1 VKKAVVDSVL
11 KSAIGKLAEEIAA
24 LLGEEF
30 KLSEPN
36 MAALSK
42 EEFFET
48 RREKCALTRLK
59 TSGDAEGEA
68 AVVLPLK
75 DAILLGGTLIM
86 LPDDELAK
94 KVKNPDLAGEEGDAF
109 GEIAN
114 ILAGSITSTFEE
126 MFPKKLHFAKS
137 ACENLVPTKVDMDSD
152 QPFAPGHYHVTA
164 SGMTLAG
171 KKLGNIEIVLP
182 FALLGMEPPQG
193 EQTKAE
199 PESGDKAPEKKTT
212 ASTSEES
219 SAEERQAAARV
230 TSEALSEDPGAD
242 EEKSDAAAKE
252 QNEPE
257 EVAKEEKE
265 EKEETAEKLQ
275 PSAKKPEAEKKK
287 GVPRKVV
294 DNVLDSVFKEIAKDL
309 SDLIGKTL
317 KCAGPSYQPLS
328 KEDYLALP
336 RDKGAISFLEASGD
350 AKGNAFL
357 IVRQKDAILFGGTLV
372 MLPEEE
378 LRAKVKACDFDGEE
392 GDAYGEVANII
403 AGSLAKVIG
412 EQYPRKLHFKRT
424 KVEPFIPTKIDPG
437 GNEPFAPGEYYLGTC
452 QMALDGKALGELD
465 LLFPLGILDVHI
477 EEEKPADAA
486 ESQTKGSAGKSVAG
500 EGEKKARPAS
510 TSSSSI
516 SADDLAALQAAATT
530 DEDGDSKSA
539 TVLVLAD
546 SAEAAAPFNDVL
558 ADHGLAHQT
567 LSFQDN
573 IKQSVQGKNVAGT
586 FLVMEEVGEQG
597 MATAIKIKSA
607 LKTGTPLIMAGPAWT
622 RSAVLQAVRYGACD
636 ILVTPASADE
646 ISEKVT
652 RHLSAETAAAAA
664 Q

>member
-1 VKKAVVDSVL
+1 MKKAVVDSVL
-11 KSAIGKLAEEIAA
+11 KSAIGKIAEEIAA

-36 MAALSK
+36 MVAVSK

-48 RREKCALTRLK
+48 PREKCALTRLK

-86 LPDDELAK
+86 LPDDELAE

-109 GEIAN
+109 SEISN

-126 MFPKKLHFAKS
+126 MFPKKLHFVKS

-164 SGMTLAG
+164 SEMTLAG

-182 FALLGMEPPQG
+182 FAMLGMEPPQG

-199 PESGDKAPEKKTT
+199 TAPGDKSPEKK
-212 ASTSEES
+212 AAAGTSEES

-230 TSEALSEDPGAD
+230 TSEAQSEDPGEGEA
-242 EEKSDAAAKE
+242 KSGAAAQE
-252 QNEPE
+252 QHEPE
-257 EVAKEEKE
+257 KVAQAEKE
-265 EKEETAEKLQ
+265 GTAEKQ
-275 PSAKKPEAEKKK
+275 QSPTEKPEAEKKK
-287 GVPRKVV
+287 GVPRKVA
-294 DNVLDSVFKEIAKDL
+294 DNVLDSVFKQIAKDL

-317 KCAGPSYQPLS
+317 KCAGPSYQTLS

-403 AGSLAKVIG
+403 AGSLAKIIG

-424 KVEPFIPTKIDPG
+424 KVESFIPTKIDPDG
-437 GNEPFAPGEYYLGTC
+437 DEPFAPGEYYLGTC
-452 QMALDGKALGELD
+452 QMSLDGKALGELD
-465 LLFPLGILDVHI
+465 LLFPLDVLDLHI
-477 EEEKPADAA
+477 EQEKPAGGVDPEKKDAA
-486 ESQTKGSAGKSVAG
+486 GKTVAG
-500 EGEKKARPAS
+500 QAGEKTRPAAS
-510 TSSSSI
+510 SSSSI
-516 SADDLAALQAAATT
+516 SAADLAALQAAATT
-530 DEDGDSKSA
+530 DGEEENQGS
-539 TVLVLAD
+539 TVIILTEND
-546 SAEAAAPFNDVL
+546 EAAAPFNEVL
-558 ADHGLAHQT
+558 SDYGIVHQN
-567 LSFQDN
+567 LHFQDN
-573 IKQSVQGKNVAGT
+573 IKQAVQGGNVAGI

-597 MATAIKIKSA
+597 MAMAIKIKSA
-607 LKTGTPLIMAGPAWT
+607 LKTGTPLIMAAPAWT

-646 ISEKVT
+646 IGEKIT
-652 RHLSAETAAAAA
+652 RHIDTETAAAAA

>member
-11 KSAIGKLAEEIAA
+11 KSAIGKVAEEIAA

-36 MAALSK
+36 MAAVSK

-48 RREKCALTRLK
+48 PRDKCALTRLK

-86 LPDDELAK
+86 LPDDELAE

-126 MFPKKLHFAKS
+126 MFPQKLHFVKS
-137 ACENLVPTKVDMDSD
+137 ACENLIPTKVDMDSD
-152 QPFAPGHYHVTA
+152 EPFAPGHYHVTA
-164 SGMTLAG
+164 SEMHLAG
-171 KKLGNIEIVLP
+171 KKLGTLEIVLP

-193 EQTKAE
+193 EPTNADTD
-199 PESGDKAPEKKTT
+199 SGDKAPEKKTA

-230 TSEALSEDPGAD
+230 TSEAPQEAAEEPAEQKPDTEAEVQDEPKS
-242 EEKSDAAAKE
+242 EEKQAVEE
-252 QNEPE
+252 QELPAEEPE
-257 EVAKEEKE
+257 
-265 EKEETAEKLQ
+265 T
-275 PSAKKPEAEKKK
+275 EKKK

-336 RDKGAISFLEASGD
+336 RDKGAISFLEANGD

-424 KVEPFIPTKIDPG
+424 RVEPFIPTKIDPD
-437 GNEPFAPGEYYLGTC
+437 GNEPFAPGDYYLGTC
-452 QMALDGKALGELD
+452 QMALEGKALGELD
-465 LLFPLGILDVHI
+465 LLFPLEILGIHI
-477 EEEKPADAA
+477 EEETPAEAA
-486 ESQTKGSAGKSVAG
+486 EDQGKDTAGKSVAG
-500 EGEKKARPAS
+500 KGGKKARPAS

-530 DEDGDSKSA
+530 DEDEDNQLA

-546 SAEAAAPFNDVL
+546 NDAAAAPFNDVL
-558 ADHGLAHQT
+558 ADHGLEHRI

-573 IKQSVQGKNVAGT
+573 IKQSVQGKNVAGI

-607 LKTGTPLIMAGPAWT
+607 LKAGTPLIMAGPAWT

-652 RHLSAETAAAAA
+652 RHIGAQAATAVA

>member
-1 VKKAVVDSVL
+1 MKKAVVDSVL

-48 RREKCALTRLK
+48 PREKCALTRLK

-86 LPDDELAK
+86 LPDDELAE

-126 MFPKKLHFAKS
+126 MFPKKLHFVKS

-193 EQTKAE
+193 EQTKAKT
-199 PESGDKAPEKKTT
+199 ESGDKAPEKKTA

-242 EEKSDAAAKE
+242 EEKSDVAAKE

-265 EKEETAEKLQ
+265 ETAEKPQ
-275 PSAKKPEAEKKK
+275 PSAEKPEAEKKK

-336 RDKGAISFLEASGD
+336 RDKGAISFLETSGD

-477 EEEKPADAA
+477 EQEKPAEAA
-486 ESQTKGSAGKSVAG
+486 EDQGEGAAAKSVAG
-500 EGEKKARPAS
+500 DGGKKARPAS

-530 DEDGDSKSA
+530 DEDDDNRPA

-546 SAEAAAPFNDVL
+546 NNEAAAPFNDVL
-558 ADHGLAHQT
+558 AEHGITHQS
-567 LSFQDN
+567 LSFKDN
-573 IKQSVQGKNVAGT
+573 IKQSVQGRNVTGI

-636 ILVTPASADE
+636 ILVTPANSEE
-646 ISEKVT
+646 ISEKVS
-652 RHLSAETAAAAA
+652 RHFGTVTATAAAL
-664 Q
+664 

>member
-1 VKKAVVDSVL
+1 MKKAVVDSVL
-11 KSAIGKLAEEIAA
+11 KSAIGKVAEEIAA

-36 MAALSK
+36 MAAVSK

-48 RREKCALTRLK
+48 PREKCALTRLK

-86 LPDDELAK
+86 LPDDELAE

-126 MFPKKLHFAKS
+126 MFPKKLHFVKS
-137 ACENLVPTKVDMDSD
+137 ACENLIPTKVDMDSD
-152 QPFAPGHYHVTA
+152 QPFSPGHYHVTA
-164 SGMTLAG
+164 SEMTLAG
-171 KKLGNIEIVLP
+171 KKLGNLEIVLP
-182 FALLGMEPPQG
+182 FALLGMEPPEEAQ
-193 EQTKAE
+193 AR
-199 PESGDKAPEKKTT
+199 PEADAGDKTPEKK
-212 ASTSEES
+212 AAAGTSEES

-230 TSEALSEDPGAD
+230 TSEAQPEAP
-242 EEKSDAAAKE
+242 AAAGEKTDKAA
-252 QNEPE
+252 QEPGE
-257 EVAKEEKE
+257 PQPEGKEEAEQAQPPVE
-265 EKEETAEKLQ
+265 E
-275 PSAKKPEAEKKK
+275 PRAEKKK

-336 RDKGAISFLEASGD
+336 RDKGAISFLEASGE
-350 AKGNAFL
+350 AQGHAFL

-378 LRAKVKACDFDGEE
+378 LRAKVKACDFEGEE

-424 KVEPFIPTKIDPG
+424 KVEPFIPTKIDPDG
-437 GNEPFAPGEYYLGTC
+437 SEPFAPGDYYLGTC
-452 QMALDGKALGELD
+452 QMALEGKALGELD
-465 LLFPLGILDVHI
+465 LLFPLGMLDVHI